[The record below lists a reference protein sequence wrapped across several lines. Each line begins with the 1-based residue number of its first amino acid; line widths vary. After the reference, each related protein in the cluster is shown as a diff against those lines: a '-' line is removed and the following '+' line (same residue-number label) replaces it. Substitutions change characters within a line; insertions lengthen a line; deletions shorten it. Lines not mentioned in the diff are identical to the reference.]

1 MDLEELSREIL
12 TCAKCP
18 LQRETLEKALEE
30 VV

>member
-1 MDLEELSREIL
+1 MLEELNREIVSY
-12 TCAKCP
+12 TKCS